1 MTYLENHRTHYC
13 PDSGFSLVSENDAEF
28 EVCHCFQSVMDR
40 ATVFGSAESEA
51 APVRSSALL
60 AEQIWYRTISALA
73 KVCGTGRAVHVES
86 VEEHTSRQVPV
97 TVRKL

>member
-28 EVCHCFQSVMDR
+28 EVCHCFQSVMG
-40 ATVFGSAESEA
+40 ATVFGSAESDP

-73 KVCGTGRAVHVES
+73 KVCGTGRAVHVEP

>member
-1 MTYLENHRTHYC
+1 MTYLDNYRTHYC

-28 EVCHCFQSVMDR
+28 EVCHCFQSVM
-40 ATVFGSAESEA
+40 AEAPLFASEESETV
-51 APVRSSALL
+51 PVRGSALL

-73 KVCGTGRAVHVES
+73 RVCGTGRAVQVEPAKDQQ
-86 VEEHTSRQVPV
+86 EERVPV